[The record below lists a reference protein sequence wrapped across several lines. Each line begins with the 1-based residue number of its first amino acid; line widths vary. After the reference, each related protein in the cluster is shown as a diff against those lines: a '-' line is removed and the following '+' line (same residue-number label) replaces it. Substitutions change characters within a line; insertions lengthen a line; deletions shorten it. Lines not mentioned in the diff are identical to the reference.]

1 MVKYQKGFSAVWLIL
16 FAIIIASLGLYLF
29 SKSKNDLFP
38 NITPRLPSKEDVLI
52 EKIPGS
58 KFHSPDATWWGY
70 NQSKIVRFKD
80 LVFTYVI
87 ENGDDSN
94 KTPSNF
100 TVYVKD
106 DNKSWR
112 KGASFVT
119 SRPGNILVDS
129 QGTLHAF
136 VFEPFDIEKN
146 DSWGKLKHYYF
157 PSSARGDISTFSE
170 ELIVD
175 NDGSSETANIRVG
188 AAIGEDDTLAVGF
201 GLTKFNPVYKGQ
213 SEHLYFKKR
222 GGQNWTHLIA
232 GENLVHD
239 YYYPFVLAGKKG
251 FHLLPVQDDYND
263 DGSPATY
270 DNVYQKIIY
279 FVYQNEVWKSQ
290 MIQDLSTHPLA
301 RARPRLL
308 EQEDLYEDKEGKIHI
323 LYKEFLDAQETWK
336 VTSHKHV
343 IITGGEKEE
352 QTINLGKDDVNW
364 IRLFEV
370 DGGLYYLI
378 SSWNSLYISK
388 VGTNKLEKIEIPED
402 AKGFYPYVASK
413 KGSTKNDEKYVDIL
427 LLAAD
432 NKTYSEGTNSNYYI
446 RIPKERL

>member
-1 MVKYQKGFSAVWLIL
+1 MKYQKGFSTVWLIL

-29 SKSKNDLFP
+29 SRSKND
-38 NITPRLPSKEDVLI
+38 SKEEILI

-58 KFHSPDATWWGY
+58 KFHSPDGTWWGY
-70 NQSKIVRFKD
+70 NQSKIVRFKNF
-80 LVFTYVI
+80 VFTYVI
-87 ENGDDSN
+87 ENEDDSN
-94 KTPSNF
+94 KTPSKF
-100 TVYVKD
+100 TVYVKE
-106 DNKSWR
+106 DNKTWQ

-129 QGTLHAF
+129 QGTLHVF

-146 DSWGKLKHYYF
+146 DSWGKLRHYYF
-157 PSSARGDISTFSE
+157 HNSAQGDISTFSE

-188 AAIGEDDTLAVGF
+188 AAIGEDGTLAVGF

-213 SEHLYFKKR
+213 SEHLYFKKPAD
-222 GGQNWTHLIA
+222 QNWTHLIA

-239 YYYPFVLAGKKG
+239 YYYPFVLAGKTG

-263 DGSPATY
+263 DGNPATY
-270 DNVYQKIIY
+270 ENVYQKIIY

-301 RARPRLL
+301 RDRPRLL
-308 EQEDLYEDKEGKIHI
+308 EQEDLYEDREGKIHI
-323 LYKEFLDAQETWK
+323 LYKEFLDSKETWK
-336 VTSHKHV
+336 VTTHKH
-343 IITGGEKEE
+343 IIINGSEKEE
-352 QTINLGKDDVNW
+352 QIINLGSGDDVNW

-370 DGGLYYLI
+370 SRELYYLI

-413 KGSTKNDEKYVDIL
+413 KGSAKSDEKYVDIL

-446 RIPKERL
+446 RIPYGRISTIIKDR